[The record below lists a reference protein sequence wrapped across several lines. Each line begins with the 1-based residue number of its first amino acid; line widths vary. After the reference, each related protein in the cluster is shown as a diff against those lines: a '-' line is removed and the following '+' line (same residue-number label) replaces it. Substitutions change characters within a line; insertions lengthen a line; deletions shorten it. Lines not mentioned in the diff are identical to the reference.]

1 MGSTLLRPLGR
12 TGLLA
17 CPLGFG
23 GYRVAEGNPVH
34 EAALRSYLDRGGNL
48 IDTSANYTDGLS
60 ERLVG
65 RVIKDRPRDRLIV
78 VTKGGYIQGQNMAL
92 VRSRPFPEVV
102 SYSDDLWHCIHPEF
116 LETQI
121 RLSAERL
128 QVETIDVYLLHNPEY
143 YLTEIARHGGLGPA
157 DHDEFYRRVREAFRY
172 LEDQVR
178 SGRIRWYGISSNNYL
193 LPTSDSTTTSVARC
207 LAAAR
212 EVEEGH
218 HFGVVQLPM
227 NLYESGGALEQNNE
241 GRTVLE
247 FCRTN
252 GIGVLVNRPLNA
264 FAGNRM
270 IRLADFVPPGSHPP
284 GPSELRALLQPLR
297 DHERD
302 FSDRFT
308 GSKEPE
314 VGAAEMLEQ
323 IVPQLQSPAHLEQAL
338 GPYLI
343 EPIRK
348 WLASAQ
354 QEFGL
359 RPEWPDW
366 QSGFVERINASFEE
380 IGRHLAAQQQET
392 SDTVRRRLIAAGYP
406 DEGETLSQMAVRALL
421 SLPGLSSVL
430 TGTRRPEYI
439 QDLMEIPSRPSIN
452 AEKILREMRSGTSAE
467 NT

>member
-1 MGSTLLRPLGR
+1 MGSTMLRPLGR

-17 CPLGFG
+17 FPIGFG
-23 GYRVAEGNPVH
+23 GYRIAEGNTVH
-34 EAALRSYLDRGGNL
+34 ETALRSYFDRGGNL

-60 ERLVG
+60 ERLIG
-65 RVIKDRPRDRLIV
+65 RVIKEHPRDRMIV

-92 VRSRPFPEVV
+92 ARSRSFPEVV
-102 SYSDDLWHCIHPEF
+102 SYNDDLWHCIHPEF

-128 QVETIDVYLLHNPEY
+128 QLETMDVYLLHNPEY
-143 YLTEIARHGGLGPA
+143 YLTQQARQGGPTA
-157 DHDEFYRRVREAFRY
+157 SDHDEFYRRIRESFRY
-172 LEDQVR
+172 LEEKVR
-178 SGRIRWYGISSNNYL
+178 EGKIRWYGISSNHFG
-193 LPTSDSTTTSVARC
+193 LPTSDPVMSSVARC

-212 EVEEGH
+212 EVAEGH

-227 NLYESGGALEQNNE
+227 NLYEPGGALEVNNE
-241 GRTVLE
+241 GKTVLE
-247 FCRTN
+247 FCRMN

-264 FAGNRM
+264 FSRDRM
-270 IRLADFVPPGSHPP
+270 IRLADFVPPGSRPP
-284 GPSELRALLQPLR
+284 GPPELRSLLQPLR

-308 GSKEPE
+308 GSKDPE

-359 RPEWPDW
+359 RPEWSDW
-366 QSGFVERINASFEE
+366 QTGFVERINVSFEE
-380 IGRHLAAQQQET
+380 IGRYLAAQQQET
-392 SDTVRRRLIAAGYP
+392 SEAVRRRLIVSGYP
-406 DEGETLSQMAVRALL
+406 DEGETLSQMAVRVLL

-430 TGTRRPEYI
+430 AGMRRPEYI
-439 QDLMEIPSRPSIN
+439 QDLMEIPSRPAIDG
-452 AEKILREMRSGTSAE
+452 EKILRELPSGTSDK